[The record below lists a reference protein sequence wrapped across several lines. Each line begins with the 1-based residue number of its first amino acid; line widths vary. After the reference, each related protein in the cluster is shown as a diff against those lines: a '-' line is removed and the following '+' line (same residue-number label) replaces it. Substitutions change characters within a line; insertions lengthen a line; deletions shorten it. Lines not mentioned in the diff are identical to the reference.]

1 MSSALIIFIFGLI
14 DKSKNDMGTVSEE
27 EIKDE
32 YSKRTENF
40 NKEDIGKVIEEEEHI
55 LNKFESKGKLKRY
68 LDDALI
74 LFSLI
79 KDYASGTYR
88 EIPFNIIAA
97 AGAALLYVLSP
108 IDLIP
113 DFIPVI
119 GYLDDAAVIAFCL
132 NLMEKDLA
140 TYKVWKEKRT
150 PVSY

>member
-1 MSSALIIFIFGLI
+1 MSTF
-14 DKSKNDMGTVSEE
+14 SEE
-27 EIKDE
+27 KAKEE
-32 YSKRTENF
+32 HSKRTQEF
-40 NKEDIGKVIEEEEHI
+40 EEEDVEKVVENEEKI

-68 LDDALI
+68 MDDAVL
-74 LFSLI
+74 LFSLVR
-79 KDYASGTYR
+79 DYASGNYR

-113 DFIPVI
+113 DFIPVL

-140 TYKVWKEKRT
+140 SYKAWKDTFKET
-150 PVSY
+150 A